1 MPYHPLLFVKVVSLR
16 KYVITSARNYF
27 FAFLF
32 AYVKNF
38 LYLCSRKGLD
48 AMDDY
53 RFTNIDQE
61 PTDEQLSQLM
71 REVAEEAKERW
82 DKARTAYFAQLNQ
95 MVQAI

>member
-1 MPYHPLLFVKVVSLR
+1 MSDIFCTFAAAKV
-16 KYVITSARNYF
+16 
-27 FAFLF
+27 
-32 AYVKNF
+32 
-38 LYLCSRKGLD
+38 LD
-48 AMDDY
+48 TMNDY

-61 PTDEQLSQLM
+61 PTDEQLAQLM

>member
-1 MPYHPLLFVKVVSLR
+1 MQAVFIFCAKNLRVRFFCSNFATAKV
-16 KYVITSARNYF
+16 
-27 FAFLF
+27 
-32 AYVKNF
+32 
-38 LYLCSRKGLD
+38 LD
-48 AMDDY
+48 TMNDY

>member
-1 MPYHPLLFVKVVSLR
+1 MHEK
-16 KYVITSARNYF
+16 KMAI
-27 FAFLF
+27 
-32 AYVKNF
+32 
-38 LYLCSRKGLD
+38 SRKLQRL
-48 AMDDY
+48 ANMNDY